1 MFFRKEEKGVLHA
14 QCTVR
19 VRCAGIPLSVN
30 DHEAV

>member
-1 MFFRKEEKGVLHA
+1 MFFRKEEKGVHA